1 VAASFDPLVVLLDED
16 GADEA
21 DDAAAVRED
30 PDDVGAPADLAVEA
44 FAGVVAPD
52 LPPDLLSLT
61 RSGAG
66 DAEATPTAPGRTSAA
81 AARADAN
88 SGRRR

>member
-1 VAASFDPLVVLLDED
+1 MLLGQDSPDEP
-16 GADEA
+16 

-52 LPPDLLSLT
+52 LPPELLFEDFL
-61 RSGAG
+61 
-66 DAEATPTAPGRTSAA
+66 AA
-81 AARADAN
+81 DFLVDFAIFNGFLMRVN
-88 SGRRR
+88 KFSF